1 VCRCTLAQRSP
12 PRLLLCSA
20 ASRLLSPLMVV
31 GKIVSDLSLASGHAA
46 QKAQRDFHLKILIS
60 LLFLAASVTLA
71 LPAINGGV
79 FDALSTDDA
88 MRLVEVDDL
97 IGGQGWFD
105 VFQYRMDP
113 PGGTSMHWSRL
124 IDAPL
129 AGLILLLKPLLGMH
143 DAEAFTLYF
152 WPALLFAVALALIAA
167 IARQM
172 SNSTTP
178 VIAAVVL
185 AVLSPPALV
194 HFRAGAIDHHNA
206 QIALLLALVLMTTQ
220 IEQSAVKAA
229 LGGLV
234 ASLSL
239 AIGIEMLPAIA
250 AVGVAVFGL
259 FVWRGASVARQVGA
273 FGASLAASSL
283 LLAPA
288 LLPLSSLNA
297 PVCDAFGG
305 PVLLLTVGGGI
316 SLMLMVGIDR
326 YQSTLRMRAVSG
338 ATLATALVGSFL
350 VLFSGCIASPFGHL
364 DPIVISLWVNNIAE
378 AISFARMLRLFPEK
392 IAAYYGFPIMTM
404 GLATIALIRSCPT
417 ERFRWIVALGTLA
430 ALIGFG
436 FWQVR
441 GLAAASMVAAPVLAA
456 SLAVLWPRLAPGPK
470 LLLVSVVASSF
481 SLDVAGLL
489 AKPMIDAIF
498 EPEAIGDPSP
508 CRSLSDVASLK
519 RLPKG
524 RVMAPL
530 DLGPAIL
537 AETSHDVFAGPYHRN
552 NDGNTAFLRLML
564 APLPTAR
571 QILSDRRV
579 DYVVTCSAAPD
590 PNIIK
595 LAPEGLEAR
604 LSRGETPE
612 FLEPIDLG
620 PAAKIS
626 AWRPRR

>member
-1 VCRCTLAQRSP
+1 LFGLQ
-12 PRLLLCSA
+12 A
-20 ASRLLSPLMVV
+20 AFVVVAVV
-31 GKIVSDLSLASGHAA
+31 GKTMSDLSVASAHAA
-46 QKAQRDFHLKILIS
+46 QKEQPGADLKILIP

-71 LPAINGGV
+71 WPAINGGV

-129 AGLILLLKPLLGMH
+129 AGLILLLKPLFGMH
-143 DAEAFTLYF
+143 DAQALTLYF
-152 WPALLFAVALALIAA
+152 WPTLLFAVALALIAA

-185 AVLSPPALV
+185 AVLSVPALV

-206 QIALLLALVLMTTQ
+206 QIVLLLALVLMTTQ
-220 IEQSAVKAA
+220 IEQSAIKAA
-229 LGGLV
+229 LGGLM

-250 AVGVAVFGL
+250 AIGIAVFGL
-259 FVWRGASVARQVGA
+259 FVWRGAPVARQVGA
-273 FGASLAASSL
+273 FGAGLAASSL

-288 LLPLSSLNA
+288 LLPLSSLTA

-316 SLMLMVGIDR
+316 GLMLLVRIDG

-338 ATLATALVGSFL
+338 ATLAIVLVGSFL
-350 VLFSGCIASPFGHL
+350 ALFSGCIASPFGHL
-364 DPIVISLWVNNIAE
+364 DPIVISLWVDNIGE
-378 AISFARMLRLFPEK
+378 AISFARMLQLFPEK
-392 IAAYYGFPIMTM
+392 VASYYVFPIMTM
-404 GLATIALIRSCPT
+404 GLAAMALIRTYPA
-417 ERFRWIVALGTLA
+417 ERFRWIVASGTLA
-430 ALIGFG
+430 ALIVFG
-436 FWQVR
+436 FLQIR
-441 GLAAASMVAAPVLAA
+441 ALAAASMVAAPVFAA
-456 SLAVLWPRLAPGPK
+456 SLGILWPRFASGPR
-470 LLLVSVVASSF
+470 LLLVSVVASPF
-481 SLDVAGLL
+481 SLAVAGLS
-489 AKPMIDAIF
+489 AKPMIHAIF
-498 EPEAIGDPSP
+498 EPEAIGDLSP

-537 AETSHDVFAGPYHRN
+537 AETGHDVFAGPYHRN

-564 APLPTAR
+564 APLPTAQ

-579 DYVVTCSAAPD
+579 DYLVTCSAAPD
-590 PNIIK
+590 RNIIK

-604 LSRGETPE
+604 LSRGQTPE
-612 FLEPIDLG
+612 FLEPIDLD

-626 AWRPRR
+626 AWRLRK